1 MPDRVG
7 AADQEL
13 TADSHAASVADV
25 LARLGATEAGLS
37 SAQAAARAARY
48 GPNALPPAARR
59 PAVLRFL
66 GELNN
71 TLIYV
76 LLAAAAASA
85 VLGDWIDVGVVVAVV
100 LINAIVGFVQEGR
113 ADRAIQAVRGMLSAQ
128 AAVHRDGGW
137 RIVPAETVVPGD
149 VVRLMP
155 GDRVPADV
163 RIIESFSLEVD
174 ESALT
179 GESVPVTKTSD
190 PVPPDAGIGD
200 RTSMAFSGTIVTG
213 GQARAV
219 VTAIGGATQ
228 LGAIQSLV
236 RTAGTTPTPLTVQLD
251 RFARMLT
258 ILILG
263 VGFVMMVVG
272 RYVHGM
278 PWTDLVPA
286 AIGFAVAAIAE
297 ELPALVTINL
307 ALGVQQ
313 MARRR
318 AITRRL
324 NAVETLGAV
333 TTICTD
339 KTGTLTR
346 NEMTVREL
354 ITPVA
359 RYAVSGVGYDP
370 AGAITGE
377 DGARPGDDVA
387 ALSSVAVLCTDARLI
402 REDDGWRLVG
412 APTEG
417 ALLVS
422 AMKAGVGSGDARR
435 VDVLPFDATRK
446 FMATVVA
453 STGSSRT
460 ILVKGAPDRI
470 LERATSQRGIGGPEP
485 LDRDRWE
492 KEVENLTGKGL
503 RVLAAARRSGV
514 GYEDGPVRESD
525 VRELELL
532 GLWGIVD
539 PPRPE
544 AIEAIAQC
552 RQAGIRVVMITGD
565 HLGTAVA
572 IAREMGILRPGDRAM
587 TGPDLG
593 RVPDADFAETVAGVA
608 VFARTSPEDKLRIVR
623 ALQSRG
629 EVVAMTGDGVND
641 APALTR
647 ADIGLAMGVKGTEAA
662 KEAADIVLADDNFAT
677 IRSAVLEGRRTFD
690 NLRKA
695 LVFVLP
701 TNGAESF
708 VILAAVMFGLVLP
721 ITPVQVL
728 WVILVTGVSL
738 SLVLAYEP
746 ADAGTMSRPP
756 RAPGEPLLTRR
767 PLLYVL
773 VVSVLMGSVA
783 LAVFYLSAGSGAD
796 VATART
802 QAVATLAFAQLAY
815 LLNCRFLFGSSLT
828 PRVLRGNR
836 LLPWAAL
843 LLIGLQAAFTYIPFL
858 NAVFGSTPLVLG
870 EWAAPVVASIIV
882 FLIAEVL
889 KRPLIGRTPARI
901 QECETLETGT

>member
-1 MPDRVG
+1 MPDRVDE
-7 AADQEL
+7 ADQQL
-13 TADSHAASVADV
+13 TADGHAEPVADV
-25 LARLGATEAGLS
+25 LARLGTTEAGLT
-37 SAQAAARAARY
+37 SAEAAARAARY
-48 GPNALPPAARR
+48 GPNALPPAPRR
-59 PAVLRFL
+59 PAFLRFL

-85 VLGDWIDVGVVVAVV
+85 LLGDWIDVGVVVAVV
-100 LINAIVGFVQEGR
+100 LINAIVGFVQESR
-113 ADRAIQAVRGMLSAQ
+113 ADRAIQAVRGMLSTQ
-128 AAVHRDGGW
+128 ASVHRDGGW

-179 GESVPVTKTSD
+179 GESVPVTKASE
-190 PVPPDAGIGD
+190 PVPPEAGIGD

-251 RFARMLT
+251 RFARLLT
-258 ILILG
+258 AVILV
-263 VGFVMMVVG
+263 VGLVMMAVG

-278 PWTDLVPA
+278 PWTELVPA

-370 AGAITGE
+370 VGEIVGE
-377 DGARPGDDVA
+377 DGGPPGDDVA
-387 ALSSVAVLCTDARLI
+387 AMSSVAALCTDARLI
-402 REDDGWRLVG
+402 REDGAWRLVG

-422 AMKAGVGSGDARR
+422 AMKAGASAGAARR
-435 VDVLPFDATRK
+435 LDVLPFDATRK

-453 STGSSRT
+453 VPDSAPTV
-460 ILVKGAPDRI
+460 LVKGAPDRI
-470 LERATSQRGIGGPEP
+470 LERSTSQRGPRGPEP

-492 KEVENLTGKGL
+492 REVENLAGRGL
-503 RVLAAARRSGV
+503 RVLAAARRP
-514 GYEDGPVRESD
+514 GPGAGGPLRDSD

-544 AIEAIAQC
+544 AIDAIAQC
-552 RQAGIRVVMITGD
+552 RQAGIRVAMITGD

-572 IAREMGILRPGDRAM
+572 IAREMGILTPGGRAM
-587 TGPDLG
+587 TGAELG
-593 RVPDADFAETVAGVA
+593 RLPDAEFAETVADVA

-701 TNGAESF
+701 TNGAESL

-746 ADAGTMSRPP
+746 ADAGAMSRPP
-756 RAPGEPLLTRR
+756 RPPGEPLLTRR

-773 VVSVLMGSVA
+773 VVSVLMGSVT
-783 LAVFYLSAGSGAD
+783 LAVFYLAIGSGAD
-796 VATART
+796 LATART

-836 LLPWAAL
+836 LLLWAAL
-843 LLIGLQAAFTYIPFL
+843 LLIVLQAAFTYIPFL
-858 NAVFGSTPLVLG
+858 NAVFGSTPLGLA
-870 EWAAPVVASIIV
+870 EWAAPLAASVVV
-882 FLIAEVL
+882 FLIAEAL
-889 KRPLIGRTPARI
+889 KRPLIGRESGRSG
-901 QECETLETGT
+901 ERETLETRR

>member
-1 MPDRVG
+1 MPDRVDE
-7 AADQEL
+7 ADQQL
-13 TADSHAASVADV
+13 TADGHAEPVADV
-25 LARLGATEAGLS
+25 LARLGTTEAGLT
-37 SAQAAARAARY
+37 SAEAAARAARY
-48 GPNALPPAARR
+48 GPNALPPAPRR

-85 VLGDWIDVGVVVAVV
+85 LLGDWIDVGVVVAVV
-100 LINAIVGFVQEGR
+100 LINAIVGFVQESR
-113 ADRAIQAVRGMLSAQ
+113 ADRAIQAVRGMLSTQ
-128 AAVHRDGGW
+128 ASVHRDGGW

-179 GESVPVTKTSD
+179 GESVPVTKTSE

-251 RFARMLT
+251 RFARLLT
-258 ILILG
+258 AVILV
-263 VGFVMMVVG
+263 VGLVMMAVG

-278 PWTDLVPA
+278 PWTELVPA

-370 AGAITGE
+370 VGEIVGE
-377 DGARPGDDVA
+377 DGGLPGDDVA
-387 ALSSVAVLCTDARLI
+387 AMSSVAALCTDARLI
-402 REDDGWRLVG
+402 REDGAWRLVG

-422 AMKAGVGSGDARR
+422 AMKAGTSAGAARR
-435 VDVLPFDATRK
+435 LDVLPFDATRK

-453 STGSSRT
+453 VPDSAPTV
-460 ILVKGAPDRI
+460 LVKGAPDRI
-470 LERATSQRGIGGPEP
+470 LERCTSQRGLRGPEP

-492 KEVENLTGKGL
+492 REVENLAGRGL
-503 RVLAAARRSGV
+503 RVLAAARRPGP
-514 GYEDGPVRESD
+514 GADGPLRDSD

-544 AIEAIAQC
+544 AIDAIAQC
-552 RQAGIRVVMITGD
+552 RQAGIRVAMITGD

-572 IAREMGILRPGDRAM
+572 IAREMGILTPGGRAM
-587 TGPDLG
+587 TGAELG
-593 RVPDADFAETVAGVA
+593 RLPDAEFAETVADVA

-701 TNGAESF
+701 TNGAESL

-746 ADAGTMSRPP
+746 ADAGVMSRPP
-756 RAPGEPLLTRR
+756 RPPGEPLLTRR

-773 VVSVLMGSVA
+773 VVSVLMGSVT
-783 LAVFYLSAGSGAD
+783 LAVFYLATGSGAD

-836 LLPWAAL
+836 LLLWAAL
-843 LLIGLQAAFTYIPFL
+843 LLIALQAAFTYIPFL
-858 NAVFGSTPLVLG
+858 NGVFGSTPLALA
-870 EWAAPVVASIIV
+870 EWAAPLVASALV
-882 FLIAEVL
+882 FLIAEVF
-889 KRPLIGRTPARI
+889 KRPLIGRPQPAAV
-901 QECETLETGT
+901 TVASA